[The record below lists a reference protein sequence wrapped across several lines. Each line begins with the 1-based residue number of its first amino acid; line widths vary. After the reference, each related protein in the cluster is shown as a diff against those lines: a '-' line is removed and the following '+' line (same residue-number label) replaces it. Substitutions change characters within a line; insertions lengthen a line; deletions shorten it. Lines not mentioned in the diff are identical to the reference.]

1 MAVRGV
7 SKRLIN
13 YTVPNNLA
21 FVGELLK
28 DKFSPK
34 MDSVACFF
42 PGSVALGLSFLKNTT
57 ILEESEYNTFLL
69 MAESLIE
76 TCYKSYS
83 QMATGLSPEI
93 LWFNL
98 NDTNAADFYINAN
111 SASDRRNLLRAETV
125 ESLFYL
131 YKLTRNKKYQDYGW
145 EIFRAFENI
154 TRHENGYSSINDVTS
169 PVHFGFRDR
178 MESYFTGETLKYLY
192 LLFDDDSSETVD
204 ILKWVFNSKAHLIS
218 IFNS

>member
-1 MAVRGV
+1 
-7 SKRLIN
+7 
-13 YTVPNNLA
+13 
-21 FVGELLK
+21 
-28 DKFSPK
+28 

-57 ILEESEYNTFLL
+57 ILEESEYNSFLL

-125 ESLFYL
+125 ESIFYL

-145 EIFRAFENI
+145 EIFRALENI

-169 PVHFGFRDR
+169 SDHFGFRDR
-178 MESYFTGETLKYLY
+178 MESYFTGETLKYFY